1 VIVLGI
7 VSAIVGIGAIVFM
20 FVALADPGR
29 F

>member
-1 VIVLGI
+1 VIVLGVI
-7 VSAIVGIGAIVFM
+7 SAVIGIAAIVFM

>member
-1 VIVLGI
+1 VIVLGVI
-7 VSAIVGIGAIVFM
+7 SAIVGIAAIVFM